1 MPSTFPNQTDGCFV
15 MPGFRFRSDEVLPE
29 LRLQYLTLGTPKRDF
44 SGRVVNAVLMLHG
57 TTSTSGHF
65 LRPGVA
71 NELFGEGQPLDASRY
86 FIILPDDIGHGGSSK
101 PSDGLRSRFPRF
113 GYHDS
118 VTAQYRLLTEHL
130 GIDHLLL
137 VFGYSM
143 GGMQAWLWGERYPD
157 CMDAIMP
164 LACQPAQI
172 AGRNLLFRR
181 MIAKAIHS
189 DPGWQGGEYRQ
200 PPRGWL
206 HASAMFTIMT
216 DSPVSLQAQAPTR
229 AAAEALFDEIAAS
242 AEKTYDANDLLSWL
256 DASWDYDPEPD
267 LHTIKAQ
274 VLAVNF
280 ADDMINPPNL
290 GIMER
295 TLQRVPRGRYVLIP
309 ESGRTKAHQTVFLA
323 SVWKPYV
330 LELLQVVEHARHAR
344 SP

>member
-1 MPSTFPNQTDGCFV
+1 MTSTFPNQTDGCFV
-15 MPGFRFRSDEVLPE
+15 MPGFRFRSGEVLPE
-29 LRLQYLTLGTPKRDF
+29 LRLQYLTLGTPKRDS

-57 TTSTSGHF
+57 TTSTSRHF
-65 LRPGVA
+65 LRPSVA

-101 PSDGLRSRFPRF
+101 PSDGLRSRFPHF

-118 VTAQYRLLTEHL
+118 VTAQYRLVTEHMS
-130 GIDHLLL
+130 IDHLLL

-157 CMDAIMP
+157 SMDAIMP

-189 DPGWQGGEYRQ
+189 DPGWQGGEYRE

-206 HASAMFTIMT
+206 HASVMFTIMT

-229 AAAEALFDEIAAS
+229 EAAEVLFDEIAALA
-242 AEKTYDANDLLSWL
+242 AETYDANDLLSWL
-256 DASWDYDPEPD
+256 EASWDYDPEPE

-274 VLAVNF
+274 VLAANF

-295 TLQRVPRGRYVLIP
+295 TLQRVARGRHVLIP
-309 ESGRTKAHQTVFLA
+309 ESASTKAHQTVFLA
-323 SVWKPYV
+323 SVWKPYL
-330 LELLQVVEHARHAR
+330 LELLQAIERAGHRR
-344 SP
+344 DP